1 MTASDVQSLV
11 LAEIDDDWE
20 RTNTHGVDLRSC
32 LVEPRCMQVIWRTV
46 RDGQVTQETREVWL
60 VLEQRPVTKD
70 GYKIVFDE
78 SRKTFGLASPGF
90 PSDPHPCLA
99 GYYGDFWTTFGGM

>member
-11 LAEIDDDWE
+11 LAEIGDDWS
-20 RTNTHGVDLRSC
+20 RTNAHGVDLQSSI
-32 LVEPRCMQVIWRTV
+32 VEPRRIQVIWRTV

-60 VLEQRPVTKD
+60 VLEERPVSGD

-78 SRKTFGLASPGF
+78 SRKTFGLASSGF
-90 PSDPHPCLA
+90 ASDPHPCLD
-99 GYYGDFWTTFGGM
+99 GYYGDFWTTFEGM